1 LPQVPAEHK
10 QLDGFLTLQSKLFLH
25 NQQFSE
31 AEALLNSNCFP
42 TFAKARDTLMSMWNE
57 AQEGIAKQKKGTD
70 LTYVEKH
77 RARMDHPIPD
87 NIGCQYASEV

>member
-1 LPQVPAEHK
+1 M
-10 QLDGFLTLQSKLFLH
+10 QSKLFLH
-25 NQQFSE
+25 NQQYSE
-31 AEALLNSNCFP
+31 AEALLQANCFP

-57 AQEGIAKQKKGTD
+57 AQEGIAKQKKGTE

-87 NIGCQYASEV
+87 NIGCQYASEVICSSIFVRNS